1 MTTTSIPTTQM
12 KTHQSEPLLTQDEE
26 TKAVVTL
33 SDHNTN
39 VYYVVQLKQMMRC

>member
-1 MTTTSIPTTQM
+1 MTTTSIPTTQSNA
-12 KTHQSEPLLTQDEE
+12 HQSEPLLTQDEE

-39 VYYVVQLKQMMRC
+39 VYYMLYI